1 MKSKMEYVRQL
12 RRLSDATHLEWV
24 VDHMSGKLS
33 VDESLILQAAAD
45 HRRAEMVMTQFFDKV
60 PKDVWRYVR

>member
-12 RRLSDATHLEWV
+12 RRLSDATHLERV

-33 VDESLILQAAAD
+33 VDEGLILQAAAD
-45 HRRAEMVMTQFFDKV
+45 HRRAEMVMKQFFNKV